1 MSEDYYQLDKGVY
14 TESEPTEYYK
24 FKYEADNFQKWGF
37 KAIEE
42 SHNILVT
49 AHTGAGKTALAIYAI
64 AKWLFTS
71 QAQII
76 YCSPIKA
83 LSNQKYKEFL
93 ELFDDKDS
101 DGEISSSNIGILT
114 GDVKVNP
121 NARVVIMT
129 AEILRNSLLQ
139 SKKVNESYDFSFN
152 SNNVKC
158 VILDE
163 VHFINN
169 PERGRV
175 WEEIITNLNPDIQLV
190 MLSATIN
197 GAENLSKWVGNIKKV
212 KCHLIPTQFRPV
224 PLNHYLYDYAD
235 YEVGKDP
242 LKCISKGYSN
252 NLENKNES
260 GWIEGEWSSIFRNIK
275 NYEKKKQK
283 FKKLDLILNDCIEYC
298 RNRDML
304 PINIFILS
312 REHLETIADSLVL
325 QLVDHEEVSLINKI
339 WNQYLL
345 KYRDVYQHSNQWQ
358 LVLKLVNKGI
368 GIHHSGIIP
377 ILKEMVE
384 ILYENKLIK
393 VLFATE
399 TFAMGVNMPTRTV
412 IFHKPTKH
420 DGRQKR
426 FLNPAEYIQMA
437 GRAGRRGL
445 DDFGNVI
452 ILPDKSIS
460 HEEDAKRMIK
470 SEPQVLKSKFCIDY
484 SFVLKRIVMMHD
496 LEERGALNFIANNIS
511 ESLFS
516 IEENLL
522 NKSYLI
528 SLKEKLLKIKDQLN
542 DMNSNHSMKFLISI
556 INESPE
562 ITDYCLEIENEEKKM
577 KWLVDNNFTIKQG
590 DKKKYEKKINGLK
603 ENIYSK
609 LSSNESDFKTNPS
622 NFKDSIDKL
631 IKLSSEKK
639 QINDNSK
646 KIEEEIEVLE
656 SYNMNSTDPEN
667 NNPNFIL
674 QLELVCKYLH
684 KFRIIDMNPMDSN
697 DSIVIEND
705 YLLTN
710 LGRVVAEVNECNP
723 LLIGYIIDNDLLI
736 NYEFH
741 DIASILS
748 IFIADKHEESPSV
761 VRLDANFL
769 MKDTLQD
776 IESYIEDLESEESIL
791 MNKLPY
797 TFRSNWNYSYS
808 AFEIINIWA
817 KGECKWGEVKNM
829 WHKYFSFE
837 GNFCNIILRLSNLF
851 QNIEAIAINTE
862 KVELVKKING
872 YSEKLIRDIVTTDSL
887 YI

>member
-1 MSEDYYQLDKGVY
+1 MSEDYYYQLDKGVY

-64 AKWLFTS
+64 AKWLYTS

-93 ELFDDKDS
+93 ELFDKNNS
-101 DGEISSSNIGILT
+101 SEEISSSNIGILT

-175 WEEIITNLNPDIQLV
+175 WEEIITNLNPNIQLV

-235 YEVGKDP
+235 HEIGRDP

-260 GWIEGEWSSIFRNIK
+260 GWVEGEWSNIFRNIK

-283 FKKLDLILNDCIEYC
+283 FKKLDLILYDCIEYC
-298 RNRDML
+298 KNKDML

-312 REHLETIADSLVL
+312 REHLETIADNLVL

-445 DDFGNVI
+445 DDYGNVI

-460 HEEDAKRMIK
+460 NEEDAKRMIK

-496 LEERGALNFIANNIS
+496 LEEKGALNFIANNIS

-522 NKSYLI
+522 SKSYLV
-528 SLKEKLLKIKDQLN
+528 SLKKELSEKKEELN
-542 DMNSNHSMKFLISI
+542 NMMNSYDGNIKSLLSLA
-556 INESPE
+556 NESRD
-562 ITDYCLEIENEEKKM
+562 IFMFCSEIENEEEKM
-577 KWLVDNNFTIKQG
+577 KWLIDNNFTIKQG
-590 DKKKYEKKINGLK
+590 DRKKYEKKINGLK
-603 ENIYSK
+603 EKIIEKITIDSKNLNIELINLK
-609 LSSNESDFKTNPS
+609 ES
-622 NFKDSIDKL
+622 IEIL
-631 IKLSSEKK
+631 IKSNSSTN
-639 QINDNSK
+639 QITDKINKIATEIKVIEDYNDSQDK
-646 KIEEEIEVLE
+646 E
-656 SYNMNSTDPEN
+656 
-667 NNPNFIL
+667 NNPNFLL
-674 QLELVCKYLH
+674 QLELVCQYLH
-684 KFRIIDMNPMDSN
+684 KFRIIDMNTMDS
-697 DSIVIEND
+697 ND
-705 YLLTN
+705 YLLTS
-710 LGRVVAEVNECNP
+710 LGRIVAEVNECNP
-723 LLIGYIIDNDLLI
+723 LLIGYIIENDLLI
-736 NYEFH
+736 DYEFH

-748 IFIADKHEESPSV
+748 IFIADKHEDSPSV
-761 VRLDANFL
+761 SRLDINFI
-769 MKDTLQD
+769 MKDTLQN
-776 IESYIEDLESEESIL
+776 IESYIEDLEVEESKL
-791 MNKLPY
+791 MNHIPY
-797 TFRSNWNYSYS
+797 TFSSNWNYSYS

-862 KVELVKKING
+862 KVELVKKISG